1 MNVKQFK
8 DYISELPDDME
19 IVVSDGKGWLY
30 RVVDVHRT
38 LTTDSKRN
46 DTSVV
51 VIKPIYSFDKL
62 EE

>member
-19 IVVSDGKGWLY
+19 IAVSDGKGWLY

-38 LTTDSKRN
+38 LTKDSRGN

-51 VIKPIYSFDKL
+51 VIKPIYSFEEL

>member
-19 IVVSDGKGWLY
+19 IAVSDGKGWLY
-30 RVVDVHRT
+30 RVVDVYRT
-38 LTTDSKRN
+38 LTKDSRGN

-51 VIKPIYSFDKL
+51 VIKPIYSFEEL